1 MINTGALIIVVIYL
15 ACMLG
20 VGWYTNKYLIK
31 NSTDYML
38 AGRSL
43 GVIMLA
49 CSLSANNIG
58 GGSTVGLAGKAFGNW
73 GMSAVW
79 YVLAAAIGIIPM
91 AFFAPKLRKVLAFT
105 IPEVV
110 GRRFGPSA
118 HVITAV
124 LNIVSLFCL
133 TASQVLASGVIISV
147 LVGVNIKLAIL
158 AAGLIT
164 ITYTAMGGLL
174 ADAFT
179 DLFQWVIIFFGLLI
193 CLPFII
199 NGAGGWEAVISKVP
213 PAKMAFNGIGFLTVI
228 SLIIQYFITF
238 MSGPEMVSRVF
249 SAKDEKTGKMA
260 VLMSAVFMALFA
272 FIPAIIGI
280 VASATVPDVKS
291 NLALATVVFKFAPGF
306 VAGLVCA
313 AIIASTMSSAD
324 SNMLCASTIFTKDI
338 YQRYIN
344 PKIGDKALMTMTR
357 MGNVVIG
364 LGAMCIALF
373 QLNIITLNIF
383 AFMLR
388 AAGPFSAFVLALTWK
403 HATKSAGLVSIIC
416 GSVAGI
422 SWQIMKEPYGILAIV
437 FGTSIGLISFVIT
450 VMIERNF
457 PGRTA
462 PELTELK
469 ETPAA

>member
-15 ACMLG
+15 AGMLG

-43 GVIMLA
+43 GAMMIA

-58 GGSTVGLAGKAFGNW
+58 GGSTVGLAGKAFGDW

-110 GRRFGPSA
+110 GKRFGPAA
-118 HVITAV
+118 HLITAV

-133 TASQVLASGVIISV
+133 TASQVLASGIIISV
-147 LVGVNIKLAIL
+147 LVGMNIKLAIII
-158 AAGLIT
+158 AGVIT

-179 DLFQWVIIFFGLLI
+179 DLFQWIIIFFGLLI

-199 NGAGGWEAVISKVP
+199 QGAGGWDAVISKVP
-213 PAKMAFNGIGFLTVI
+213 PAKMAFNGIGFLMVI
-228 SLIIQYFITF
+228 SLILQYFITF
-238 MSGPEMVSRVF
+238 MSGPEMVSRIY
-249 SAKDEKTGKMA
+249 SAKDEKVGKKA
-260 VLMSAVFMALFA
+260 VLLSSLFMGLFA
-272 FIPAIIGI
+272 FIPAFIGI
-280 VASATVPDVKS
+280 VAFATVPEVKS
-291 NLALATVVFKFAPGF
+291 SLALATVVFKFSPALI
-306 VAGLVCA
+306 AGLVCA

-338 YQRYIN
+338 YQKYIN
-344 PKIGDKALMTMTR
+344 PRIGDKAIIRMTR
-357 MGNVVIG
+357 MGNVIIG

-388 AAGPFSAFVLALTWK
+388 AAGPFAAFALALTWR

-422 SWQIMKEPYGILAIV
+422 YWQLMKEPYGILAII
-437 FGTSIGLISFVIT
+437 FGTTIGLLSFVIT
-450 VMIERNF
+450 VLIERKF
-457 PGRTA
+457 PGRVA
-462 PELTELK
+462 PQLK
-469 ETPAA
+469 GLENEK

>member
-1 MINTGALIIVVIYL
+1 MINTGALIIVAIYL
-15 ACMLG
+15 IGMLA

-31 NSTDYML
+31 NSSDYML

-43 GVIMLA
+43 GAIMVA

-110 GRRFGPSA
+110 GRRFGAPA
-118 HVITAV
+118 HLTTAV

-147 LVGVNIKLAIL
+147 LVGMDIKLAIL
-158 AAGLIT
+158 LAGLIT
-164 ITYTAMGGLL
+164 IIYTAMGGLL

-199 NGAGGWEAVISKVP
+199 SGVGGWEAVVSKVP

-228 SLIIQYFITF
+228 SLILQYFITF
-238 MSGPEMVSRVF
+238 MSGPEMVSRIY
-249 SAKDEKTGKMA
+249 SAKDEKEGRKATI
-260 VLMSAVFMALFA
+260 MSAVFMGLFA

-280 VASATVPDVKS
+280 VAFTAVPEVKP
-291 NLALATVVFKFAPGF
+291 NLALATVVFKFAPSLI
-306 VAGLVCA
+306 AGLVCA

-338 YQRYIN
+338 YQKYIN
-344 PKIGDKALMTMTR
+344 PRIGDKALITMTR
-357 MGNVVIG
+357 VGNVVIG
-364 LGAMCIALF
+364 LGAMWIALY

-388 AAGPFSAFVLALTWK
+388 AAGPFAAFVLALTWRRV
-403 HATKSAGLVSIIC
+403 TKSAGLVSIVC
-416 GSVAGI
+416 GSAAGI
-422 SWQIMKEPYGILAIV
+422 YWQMLKEPYGILAIV
-437 FGTSIGLISFVIT
+437 FGTAIGLLSFVIT
-450 VMIERNF
+450 VLIERNF
-457 PGRTA
+457 PGRMA
-462 PELTELK
+462 PELEEFK
-469 ETPAA
+469 AEN